1 MASEAPMRPGTTLG
15 GEFEITGPLARG
27 GMGTVYTARRR
38 STGLP
43 CALKVLH
50 PELLDNARSRERF
63 TREADLCARIES
75 PHVVKILASGIEA
88 PIDTPWIAMELVAGE
103 DMEKVCRARGAFPLE
118 EVRAVLA
125 QLFDAIGAA
134 HAVGVVHR
142 DLKPQNVLLARDG
155 DDPAQVRV
163 KVLDFGISKAS
174 HEEGTE
180 TTAAVGSPLW
190 MAPEQANTG
199 RLSPATDVF
208 ALSLMAFRLFTG
220 RMYWLAAAT
229 SRPAIREILV
239 ELLVK
244 PLPTASARARELNLT
259 ATFPD
264 GFDAWFDRAMQR
276 DPARRFADARIA
288 WAALAPVLTGEG
300 YTAAPLPEAPPA
312 PLPAP
317 LPAAA
322 VAATPPVAAPP
333 VVAPLPL
340 PLGPSAPKAPATS
353 STAFRV
359 VAGLVVALL
368 VAALVVVAL
377 RGQT

>member
-27 GMGTVYTARRR
+27 GMGTVYTARRQ
-38 STGLP
+38 STGLT

-88 PIDTPWIAMELVAGE
+88 SIDTPWIAMELVAGE
-103 DMEKVCRARGAFPLE
+103 DLEKVCRARGAFPLDE
-118 EVRAVLA
+118 AREILA

-155 DDPAQVRV
+155 DAASQVRV

-208 ALSLMAFRLFTG
+208 ALALMAFRLFTG
-220 RMYWLAAAT
+220 RMYWFAAAT
-229 SRPAIREILV
+229 NRPAIREILV

-244 PLPTASARARELNLT
+244 PLPTASARAKELGLDT
-259 ATFPD
+259 AFPD

-276 DPARRFADARIA
+276 DPTRRFADARVA
-288 WAALAPVLTGEG
+288 WAALEPVLAGRG
-300 YTAAPLPEAPPA
+300 YTPEAPPA
-312 PLPAP
+312 PAPATPPATPPTLSAP
-317 LPAAA
+317 LPGPLGTRDP
-322 VAATPPVAAPP
+322 TPPAA
-333 VVAPLPL
+333 
-340 PLGPSAPKAPATS
+340 S

-368 VAALVVVAL
+368 VAALIVVAL
-377 RGQT
+377 RGRG